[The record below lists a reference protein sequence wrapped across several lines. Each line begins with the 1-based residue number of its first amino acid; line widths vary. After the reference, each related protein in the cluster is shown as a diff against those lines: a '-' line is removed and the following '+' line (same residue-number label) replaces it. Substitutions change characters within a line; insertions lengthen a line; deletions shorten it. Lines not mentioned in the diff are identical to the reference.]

1 MFGALYSADTLTL
14 AMNQD
19 IRTAVQFAFEHKD
32 MADAS
37 FFINNDPNNT
47 TAIFKF
53 QKMLAQHWGDYIV
66 KTEGSGIPAVRVN
79 GASTS
84 LDMPRLAY
92 SAATAGNKAFVIVTN
107 RTNDAD
113 VTADLNVGFTPSSAT
128 AYELAGSWD
137 AANGTERTIA
147 APNLKDYTFKR
158 ASVTI
163 FELTR

>member
-1 MFGALYSADTLTL
+1 
-14 AMNQD
+14 
-19 IRTAVQFAFEHKD
+19 

-37 FFINNDPNNT
+37 FFINNDVNNT

-53 QKMLAQHWGDYIV
+53 QKMLAQHWGDQIV
-66 KTEGSGIPAVRVN
+66 QTVGTGIPAVKVN

-84 LDMPRLAY
+84 IDMPRLSY
-92 SAATAGNKAFVIVTN
+92 SAATSGNKVFVIVTN

-113 VTADLNVGFTPSSAT
+113 VKTNVNVGFTPSMVT

-137 AANGTERTIA
+137 AANGTERTITN
-147 APNLKDYTFKR
+147 PSLTGYNVKR

-163 FELTR
+163 FEITR